1 LKAGYKNRHPKTM
14 EITLKLSD
22 PHIASAQALYVQ

>member
-1 LKAGYKNRHPKTM
+1 M

-22 PHIASAQALYVQ
+22 PHIASAQALSFQQRSSLNRLFE

>member
-1 LKAGYKNRHPKTM
+1 M

-22 PHIASAQALYVQ
+22 PHIASAQALYVQQRCSLNRLFE